1 VVKDLSSD
9 YNWEGDTVLI
19 ELRLDKVMQLF
30 NTLDPTPFHSRD
42 LDADAEEYIVGAA
55 REFPLRTP
63 LKLLLHLAPD
73 ACEDPLTVNLEQAIR
88 HYFEYRTKV
97 ADRELRLKLWQGRI
111 SLLIGLVFLA
121 SCMSLLGFL
130 ETDRATT
137 WLRLVQEGLLISG
150 WVALWG
156 PMEIF
161 LYGWWPVYHTRA
173 VYAKLSIIEVEVR
186 SLEKI

>member
-1 VVKDLSSD
+1 MVKDLSSD

-63 LKLLLHLAPD
+63 LKLILHLAPD
-73 ACEDPLTVNLEQAIR
+73 ACEDPLAANLEQAIR

-97 ADRELRLKLWQGRI
+97 AERELRLKLWQGRI
-111 SLLIGLVFLA
+111 SLIIGLIFLA
-121 SCMSLLGFL
+121 FCMTLIGFL

-137 WLRLVQEGLLISG
+137 GLRLVQEGLLISG

-173 VYAKLSIIEVEVR
+173 VYAKLSVIEVEVR
-186 SLEKI
+186 SSG